1 MKIATTVSVQI
12 LSRPANDPQTD
23 WSVLDEGPGY
33 IEIPSQHSI
42 ALFLPRA
49 EDETAAQLA
58 EDWLSC
64 TQLVKVD
71 VSEGRRMGDAGMRQL
86 ARLHQLTTLI
96 LNATGISNQGLE
108 HLLEMPKLEWLD
120 IGHCTSIG
128 DLGLRRLE
136 QLRCLRYIN
145 LRGCPRITQAGLK
158 HLQTNHR
165 QLQIHR

>member
-1 MKIATTVSVQI
+1 MKIATTLAVQI

-23 WSVLDEGPGY
+23 WSVVDEGPGY
-33 IEIPSQHSI
+33 IEIPPQHEI

-49 EDETAAQLA
+49 EDETAAQLT
-58 EDWLSC
+58 EEWLPC
-64 TQLVKVD
+64 AQLVKVD
-71 VSEGRRMGDAGMRQL
+71 VSEGRRMGDTGLRQL

-96 LNATGISNQGLE
+96 VSATGITNQGLD
-108 HLLEMPKLEWLD
+108 HLLEMPKLQRLD
-120 IGHCTSIG
+120 LSHCTSIG

-136 QLRCLRYIN
+136 QLRTLRYIN